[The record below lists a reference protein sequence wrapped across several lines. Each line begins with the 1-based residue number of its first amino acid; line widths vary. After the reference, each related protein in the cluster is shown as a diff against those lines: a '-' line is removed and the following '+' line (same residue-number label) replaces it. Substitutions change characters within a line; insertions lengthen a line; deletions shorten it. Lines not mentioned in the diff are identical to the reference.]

1 MGVCGHHHYRIRRH
15 GGSPGGDATL
25 RGSDCK
31 PGGAARPPFHRRLV
45 LGRDERLVN
54 GDGLAIIG
62 YTLTSAFGRGLRAQR
77 AGLQGGRSFLTAHR
91 LADGTVCTVGRV
103 EGLEEV
109 VMPAPL
115 ARYDCR
121 NNRLAQL
128 ALEGDDFAQIVAASV
143 QRLGPERLGVVIG
156 TSTSGIAAT
165 EAAYRALL
173 IQGGHALPADFP
185 YRETHNVFSCGDF
198 VRHYLGVKGPALVVS
213 TACSSSAKAFAT
225 GARLIASG
233 TCGAVVV
240 GGVDSLCDT
249 TLYGF
254 HALNLLSRTHPRPF
268 DADRDGIAIGEAA
281 GFALLAPA
289 HLFGEPCRL
298 RLAAT
303 GDSADAYHMT
313 APHPEARGACAA
325 IGAALAGAGW
335 RPETVDY
342 VHLHGT
348 GTAHND
354 AAEDLALTR
363 MGLAA
368 VAASSTKGAI
378 GHTLGAAGVCGAV
391 LTAEAMAAGFLPG
404 TAATR
409 SRDPRFRSR
418 LLLAGEPGP
427 IRRALVN
434 TFGFGGSNC
443 CLALEWR
450 P

>member
-1 MGVCGHHHYRIRRH
+1 M
-15 GGSPGGDATL
+15 GDA
-25 RGSDCK
+25 
-31 PGGAARPPFHRRLV
+31 
-45 LGRDERLVN
+45 
-54 GDGLAIIG
+54 LAIIR
-62 YTLTSAFGRGLRAQR
+62 YTLTSAFGRGLAAHR
-77 AGLQGGRSFLTAHR
+77 AGLMSGRSMLIPHT
-91 LADGTVCTVGRV
+91 LGDGTACTIGRV
-103 EGLEEV
+103 AGLEGV
-109 VMPAPL
+109 VMPAAL

-121 NNRLAQL
+121 NNRLARL
-128 ALEGDDFAQIVAASV
+128 ALDTDGFAQAVDATAR
-143 QRLGPERLGVVIG
+143 RLGAERIGVVVG

-165 EAAYRALL
+165 EAAYRAPVF
-173 IQGGHALPADFP
+173 QGRGALPVDFP

-198 VRHYLGVKGPALVVS
+198 VRRYLGVKGPALVVS

-233 TCGAVVV
+233 ACRAVVV

-249 TLYGF
+249 TFYGF

-268 DADRDGIAIGEAA
+268 DVDRDGIAIGEAA

-289 HLFGEPCRL
+289 GDLGESRGL

-325 IGAALAGAGW
+325 LEATLTSAGW
-335 RPETVDY
+335 RPDTVDY

-354 AAEDLALTR
+354 AAEDLALIRT
-363 MGLAA
+363 GLGA
-368 VAASSTKGAI
+368 VPASSTKGAI
-378 GHTLGAAGVCGAV
+378 GHTLGAAGMCGVV

-404 TAATR
+404 TVATR
-409 SRDPRFRSR
+409 SPDPRFRSR
-418 LLLAGEPGP
+418 LLLSGEPGV

>member
-1 MGVCGHHHYRIRRH
+1 MIKG
-15 GGSPGGDATL
+15 
-25 RGSDCK
+25 
-31 PGGAARPPFHRRLV
+31 
-45 LGRDERLVN
+45 
-54 GDGLAIIG
+54 GLAITR
-62 YTLTSAFGRGLRAQR
+62 YTLTSAFGRGLAAQR
-77 AGLQGGRSFLTAHR
+77 AGLMSGRSMLTAHN
-91 LADGTVCTVGRV
+91 LADETACMIGRV
-103 EGLEEV
+103 AGLEEV
-109 VMPAPL
+109 VLPAAL

-121 NNRLAQL
+121 NNRLARL
-128 ALEGDDFAQIVAASV
+128 ALDTDGFAQAVGAAVRS
-143 QRLGPERLGVVIG
+143 LGAERVGVVIG

-165 EAAYRALL
+165 EAAYRAPAFKER
-173 IQGGHALPADFP
+173 GALAGDFP

-198 VRHYLGVKGPALVVS
+198 VRRYLCVKGPALVVS
-213 TACSSSAKAFAT
+213 TACSSGAKAFAA

-233 TCGAVVV
+233 VCRAVVV

-254 HALNLLSRTHPRPF
+254 HALNLLSRANPRPF

-281 GFALLAPA
+281 GFALMMSAEDS
-289 HLFGEPCRL
+289 GESRGL
-298 RLAAT
+298 RLVAT

-313 APHPEARGACAA
+313 APHPEAHGACAA
-325 IGAALAGAGW
+325 IEATLKGAGW
-335 RPETVDY
+335 APEAVDY
-342 VHLHGT
+342 IHLHGT

-354 AAEDLALTR
+354 AAEDMALAR

-368 VAASSTKGAI
+368 VPASSTKGAI
-378 GHTLGAAGVCGAV
+378 GHTLGAAGMCGVA

-404 TAATR
+404 TVATR
-409 SRDPRFRSR
+409 ALDPRFRSH
-418 LLLAGEPGP
+418 LLLSAEPGP

>member
-1 MGVCGHHHYRIRRH
+1 MM
-15 GGSPGGDATL
+15 
-25 RGSDCK
+25 
-31 PGGAARPPFHRRLV
+31 
-45 LGRDERLVN
+45 E
-54 GDGLAIIG
+54 DGLAITH
-62 YTLTSAFGRGLRAQR
+62 YTLTSAFGRGLAAQR
-77 AGLQGGRSFLTAHR
+77 AGLMSGRSMLVPHT
-91 LADGTVCTVGRV
+91 LADGTACMIGQVA
-103 EGLEEV
+103 GLEEV
-109 VMPAPL
+109 VMPAAL
-115 ARYDCR
+115 TRYDCR
-121 NNRLAQL
+121 NNRLARF
-128 ALEGDDFAQIVAASV
+128 ALDADGFAQAVGATARRVGAWRI
-143 QRLGPERLGVVIG
+143 GVVIG

-165 EAAYRALL
+165 EAAYRAPVF
-173 IQGGHALPADFP
+173 QGPGALPVDFP
-185 YRETHNVFSCGDF
+185 YRETHNVFSCADF
-198 VRHYLGVKGPALVVS
+198 VRRYLGVKGPALVVS

-233 TCGAVVV
+233 VCQAVVV

-289 HLFGEPCRL
+289 GDCGESRGL
-298 RLAAT
+298 RLVAT

-325 IGAALAGAGW
+325 LEATLTSAGW
-335 RPETVDY
+335 RPDTVDY

-354 AAEDLALTR
+354 AAEDLALR
-363 MGLAA
+363 RAGLGA
-368 VAASSTKGAI
+368 VPASSTKGAI
-378 GHTLGAAGVCGAV
+378 GHTLGAAGMCGVV

-404 TAATR
+404 TVATR
-409 SRDPRFRSR
+409 LPDPRFRSR
-418 LLLAGEPGP
+418 LLLSGESGA

-443 CLALEWR
+443 CLALAWR